1 MMYEE
6 EISFMGLNWASLA
19 SQNYVSKIL
28 KKFGPC
34 IMKLKISHIL
44 PQSLYLVCDESSIK
58 WTIYEGNF
66 EVLKDVRVS

>member
-19 SQNYVSKIL
+19 SQNYLSKIL
-28 KKFGPC
+28 KTFGPC
-34 IMKLKISHIL
+34 IMKLKISDIL
-44 PQSLYLVCDESSIK
+44 PQSVYLVCDESSIK